1 MSGGFLLSRAS
12 LQLYACNPPFP
23 STKATTDSFTHSG
36 CLPEH
41 NKTGLTKNLMDKF
54 EAFEEYRY
62 RDNSRKARRDRPR
75 SSKKLKR
82 NGRSQ
87 QNVREIQA
95 MDDSTDSWVPSY
107 VKRLDPKH
115 HERQWVIDS
124 VGPFYRDEIIADVT
138 RLVKGGKEA
147 NVYACTAHP
156 ATGMELI
163 AAKLYRPRMLRHLK
177 NDAIYKAGRQLRD
190 AEGKQIKGRRI
201 KLALRKKTS
210 FGKSVDIQ
218 WWIGNEYRTQKVLF
232 LAGADVPKPI
242 GHQGNTILMAY
253 IGDEYGSAPTLNEV
267 RLSQEEVKPL
277 FRQVLDNI
285 FLMLNNH
292 LIHGDLSAYNILYW
306 EGTITLI
313 DFPQMVEAR
322 HNPHAFELLER
333 DVTRVCDYFN
343 GYGLA
348 LNPQQ
353 ITNDL
358 WEPYMGP
365 GG

>member
-1 MSGGFLLSRAS
+1 
-12 LQLYACNPPFP
+12 
-23 STKATTDSFTHSG
+23 
-36 CLPEH
+36 
-41 NKTGLTKNLMDKF
+41 MDNF
-54 EAFEEYRY
+54 EALDKYEQYRY
-62 RDNSRKARRDRPR
+62 RDNSRKARRERPR
-75 SSKKLKR
+75 FGRKLKG

-87 QNVREIQA
+87 PNKHANQQEIRA

-124 VGPFYRDEIIADVT
+124 VGPFYRDEIISDVT

-156 ATGMELI
+156 SSGMTLI

-190 AEGKQIKGRRI
+190 EAGKQMKGRRV

-210 FGKSVDIQ
+210 FGKKVDIQ
-218 WWIGNEYRTQKVLF
+218 WWIGNEYRTQTALF
-232 LAGADVPKPI
+232 EAGADVPKPI
-242 GHQGNTILMAY
+242 AHQGNAILMAY
-253 IGDEYGSAPTLNEV
+253 IGDAYGPAPTLNEV
-267 RLSQEEVKPL
+267 RLPDEEVRPL
-277 FRQVLDNI
+277 CRRVLDNI
-285 FLMLNNH
+285 YLMLNNH

-306 EGTITLI
+306 EGAITLI

-322 HNPHAFELLER
+322 INPHAFKLLLR

-343 GYGLA
+343 SYGLK
-348 LNPQQ
+348 LNPQR
-353 ITNDL
+353 ITRDL